1 VAQNAI
7 NYILQGVFE
16 QEFLPISYGF
26 REGKSALKAVEDA
39 KETIATKKV
48 SFVLDVDIESF
59 FDDMEHEWLIKFI
72 SHRIKDKRLLKYI
85 NSWLKAGVME
95 DGKLTA
101 TSTGSPQ
108 GGVISPTLANIYLHY
123 VIDLWV
129 SKVAV
134 KEIKGEMYSFRY
146 ADDLLFCFQHENQAI
161 KFREIKTRQCD
172 YCWCNILSVLS
183 F

>member
-1 VAQNAI
+1 
-7 NYILQGVFE
+7 
-16 QEFLPISYGF
+16 
-26 REGKSALKAVEDA
+26 
-39 KETIATKKV
+39 
-48 SFVLDVDIESF
+48 
-59 FDDMEHEWLIKFI
+59 MEHEWLIKFI

-134 KEIKGEMYSFRY
+134 KEIKGEMY
-146 ADDLLFCFQHENQAI
+146 
-161 KFREIKTRQCD
+161 
-172 YCWCNILSVLS
+172 VG
-183 F
+183 